1 MNKEP
6 RAPGRRGAVAFT
18 RREFL
23 TTCAGAALASS
34 APWARAQAQAAAGTA
49 IRIGTTAVILEDQV
63 GFLNEWKAYL
73 QDKLGGTVAFV
84 QRGSYR
90 EITELLTHDDL
101 DFAWVCGYPYARNKA
116 VMRLLAMP
124 LYRGKP
130 LYQSYLIV
138 PAGDNTTESFGDL
151 KGAIFAYS
159 DPNSNSGYLV
169 PQYEMLRRGLDPAAL
184 FRKSF
189 FTYAHRK
196 VVVAVANGVAQAGA
210 VDGYVWE
217 TLALRA
223 PELTAKTRV
232 ARKSDEY
239 GFPPLVAR
247 RSIPVEAFTRMEKTL
262 VDMRDEPAG
271 RALLKQLNLDGFAR
285 GDQHV
290 FDSITQVVD
299 YVAARQR
306 LPA

>member
-1 MNKEP
+1 
-6 RAPGRRGAVAFT
+6 
-18 RREFL
+18 
-23 TTCAGAALASS
+23 
-34 APWARAQAQAAAGTA
+34 
-49 IRIGTTAVILEDQV
+49 
-63 GFLNEWKAYL
+63 
-73 QDKLGGTVAFV
+73 
-84 QRGSYR
+84 
-90 EITELLTHDDL
+90 
-101 DFAWVCGYPYARNKA
+101 
-116 VMRLLAMP
+116 MRLLAMP

-138 PAGDNTTESFGDL
+138 PAGDRRTESFADL

-196 VVVAVANGVAQAGA
+196 VAVAVANGIAQAGA
-210 VDGYVWE
+210 IDGYVWE

-223 PELTAKTRV
+223 PELTGKTRV

-247 RSIPVEAFTRMEKTL
+247 RSIGRDEFTRMEKTL
-262 VDMRDEPAG
+262 VGMRGDPAG
-271 RALLKQLNLDGFAR
+271 RALLGKLNLDGFAR
-285 GDQHV
+285 GDERV
-290 FDSITQVVD
+290 FAGIAQVVD

>member
-1 MNKEP
+1 MDEGP
-6 RAPGRRGAVAFT
+6 RAPDRCRAGGLT

-23 TTCAGAALASS
+23 AASAGVVLA
-34 APWARAQAQAAAGTA
+34 PVGWARADAVVGTA
-49 IRIGTTAVILEDQV
+49 IRIGTTAVILDDQV
-63 GFLNEWKAYL
+63 GFLNEWQSYL
-73 QDKLGGTVAFV
+73 EDKLARPITFV

-90 EITELLTHDDL
+90 EITELLTRDEL

-138 PAGDNTTESFGDL
+138 PVSDRHTESFADL

-196 VVVAVANGVAQAGA
+196 VAIAVANGVAQAGA
-210 VDGYVWE
+210 IDGYVWE
-217 TLALRA
+217 TLALRS
-223 PELTAKTRV
+223 PELTAKTRI

-247 RSIPVEAFTRMEKTL
+247 RSIAAEEFTRMEKTL
-262 VDMRDEPAG
+262 VGMRDDAAG
-271 RALLKQLNLDGFAR
+271 RALLGQLNLDGFAR
-285 GDQHV
+285 GDERV
-290 FDSITQVVD
+290 FAGIAQVVD
-299 YVAARQR
+299 YVASRQR

>member
-1 MNKEP
+1 M
-6 RAPGRRGAVAFT
+6 
-18 RREFL
+18 
-23 TTCAGAALASS
+23 GAAAMASS
-34 APWARAQAQAAAGTA
+34 LVWRRARSATASA
-49 IRIGTTAVILEDQV
+49 IRIGTTAVILDDQV
-63 GFLNEWKAYL
+63 GFLNAWQAYL
-73 QDKLGGTVAFV
+73 QGPLGRPVTFV

-90 EITELLTHDDL
+90 EITELLTRDEL
-101 DFAWVCGYPYARNKA
+101 DFAWVCGYPYARNRS

-138 PAGDNTTESFGDL
+138 PASDRRTESFADL

-169 PQYEMLRRGLDPAAL
+169 PQYEMLRHGLDPATL

-196 VVVAVANGVAQAGA
+196 VAVAVANGVAQAGA
-210 VDGYVWE
+210 IDGYVWE

-223 PELTAKTRV
+223 PGLTAKTRV

-247 RSIPVEAFTRMEKTL
+247 RSISAEAFTRMEKTL
-262 VDMRDEPAG
+262 VDMRDDPAG

-285 GDQHV
+285 GDERV
-290 FDSITQVVD
+290 FAGIAQVVD

>member
-1 MNKEP
+1 M
-6 RAPGRRGAVAFT
+6 APGRRGAAGST

-23 TTCAGAALASS
+23 ATCAAAALAP
-34 APWARAQAQAAAGTA
+34 AVVWPRAQAAAGA
-49 IRIGTTAVILEDQV
+49 AFRIGTTAVILDDQV

-73 QDKLGGTVAFV
+73 QDRLERPVTFV

-90 EITELLTHDDL
+90 EITELLTRDEL

-124 LYRGKP
+124 LYQGKP

-138 PAGDNTTESFGDL
+138 PESDRRTESFADL
-151 KGAIFAYS
+151 KEAIFAYS

-196 VVVAVANGVAQAGA
+196 VAVAVANGVAQAGA
-210 VDGYVWE
+210 IDGYVWE

-223 PELTAKTRV
+223 PKLTAKTRV

-247 RSIPVEAFTRMEKTL
+247 RSISAEAFARMEKTL
-262 VDMRDEPAG
+262 VEMRDDPAG
-271 RALLKQLNLDGFAR
+271 RALLGQLNLDGFAR
-285 GDQHV
+285 GDERV
-290 FDSITQVVD
+290 FAGIAQVVD

>member
-1 MNKEP
+1 MDKEP
-6 RAPGRRGAVAFT
+6 RTPGRRGTAGSR

-23 TTCAGAALASS
+23 AACAVAALTPS
-34 APWARAQAQAAAGTA
+34 AIWARAQAAAGTA
-49 IRIGTTAVILEDQV
+49 VRIGTTSVILDDQV
-63 GFLNEWKAYL
+63 GFLNQWQAYL
-73 QDKLGGTVAFV
+73 QDKLERPVTFV

-90 EITELLTHDDL
+90 EITELLTRDEL

-138 PAGDNTTESFGDL
+138 PASDRRTESFADL

-169 PQYEMLRRGLDPAAL
+169 PQYEMLRHGLDPAAL

-196 VVVAVANGVAQAGA
+196 VAVAVANGVAQAGA
-210 VDGYVWE
+210 IDGYVWE
-217 TLALRA
+217 TLALRV
-223 PELTAKTRV
+223 PELTGKTRV
-232 ARKSDEY
+232 ARRSDEY
-239 GFPPLVAR
+239 GFPPVVAR
-247 RSIPVEAFTRMEKTL
+247 RSISAEEFTRMEKTL
-262 VDMRDEPAG
+262 VEMRDDPAG
-271 RALLKQLNLDGFAR
+271 KALLEQLNLDGFAR
-285 GDQHV
+285 GDERV
-290 FDSITQVVD
+290 FASIAQVVE
-299 YVAARQR
+299 YVGSRQR

>member
-1 MNKEP
+1 MNPEP
-6 RAPGRRGAVAFT
+6 KAPRPSEAGALTRRG
-18 RREFL
+18 FL
-23 TTCAGAALASS
+23 TTCAAGALALS
-34 APWARAQAQAAAGTA
+34 ALSARGQVGPSDA
-49 IRIGTTAVILEDQV
+49 IRIGTTAVILDDQV

-73 QDKLGGTVAFV
+73 EDKLGRTVAFV

-90 EITELLTHDDL
+90 EITELLTRDEL

-138 PAGDNTTESFGDL
+138 PASDGRTQAFDDL
-151 KGAIFAYS
+151 NGAIFAYS

-169 PQYEMLRRGLDPAAL
+169 PQYEMLRRGLDPATL

-196 VVVAVANGVAQAGA
+196 VAVAVANGVAQAGA

-247 RSIPVEAFTRMEKTL
+247 RSISADEFARMEKTL
-262 VDMRDEPAG
+262 VEMRDDPGG

-285 GDQHV
+285 GDERV
-290 FDSITQVVD
+290 FASIAQVVD